1 LISWFY
7 AIGENELIDGGKMP
21 LILEGNNILLIRQ
34 EGVFYAISNKCPHME
49 CPLSRGILDGYVIKC
64 PCHDWQFDIRNGEFL
79 TAREIKNPVFDTKV
93 SDGRVFVK
101 ICGAV
106 Q

>member
-1 LISWFY
+1 MSSWFY

-21 LILEGNNILLIRQ
+21 LSLEGNKILLIRQ
-34 EGVFYAISNKCPHME
+34 EGVFYAISNKCPHMG
-49 CPLSRGILDGYVIKC
+49 CPLSRGILDGHVIKC
-64 PCHDWQFDIRNGEFL
+64 PCHDWQFDIRDGEFL
-79 TAREIKNPVFDTKV
+79 SAREIKIPVFGTKV

-101 ICGAV
+101 IYGAV